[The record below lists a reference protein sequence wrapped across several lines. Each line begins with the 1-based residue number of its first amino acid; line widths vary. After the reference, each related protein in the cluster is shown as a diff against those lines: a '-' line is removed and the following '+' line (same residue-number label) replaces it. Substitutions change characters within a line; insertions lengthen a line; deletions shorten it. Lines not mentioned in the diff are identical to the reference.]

1 MKITRLLLIAFTASL
16 LAQDTVKV
24 NPSPDRRP
32 GEGDGP
38 FDRLVIRGITVI
50 DGTGA
55 PARGPM
61 DVVVERNGIADVRS
75 VGSPGSPIRE
85 QGRPPKGAREIDGT
99 GMYLLPGFVDLH
111 VH

>member
-1 MKITRLLLIAFTASL
+1 MKITHLLLITLAASL
-16 LAQDTVKV
+16 LGQDGVKV
-24 NPSPDRRP
+24 NPSPDRRS

-61 DVVVERNGIADVRS
+61 DVVVQQNRIADVRS

-85 QGRPPKGAREIDGT
+85 QGRPPKGTREIDGT
-99 GMYLLPGFVDLH
+99 G
-111 VH
+111 